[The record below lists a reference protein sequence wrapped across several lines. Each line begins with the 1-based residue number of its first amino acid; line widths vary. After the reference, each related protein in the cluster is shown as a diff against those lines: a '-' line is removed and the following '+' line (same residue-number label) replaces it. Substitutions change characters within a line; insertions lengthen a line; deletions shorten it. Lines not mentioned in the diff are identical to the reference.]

1 MGHDDGE
8 VVVDSAHSWKLVL
21 AVILLG
27 AILGGIC
34 ARPPRHSVARVE
46 LRRLVL
52 AAVALYAVG
61 LLASLAG
68 RGELAGLVYAAG
80 IMICSLAVWLSRGMD
95 ADDPPSDGHG
105 GDESP
110 IDDGP
115 PGFPVLD
122 WDEFER
128 ELRSYADRG
137 AVTSRS

>member
-1 MGHDDGE
+1 MGPE

-27 AILGGIC
+27 AIFGGVC
-34 ARPPRHSVARVE
+34 ARPPRQSVARAE

-61 LLASLAG
+61 LLASLAD

-80 IMICSLAVWLSRGMD
+80 IIVCSLAVWLSRGVD
-95 ADDPPSDGHG
+95 ADDPPPDGPG
-105 GDESP
+105 GDAGPVDE
-110 IDDGP
+110 GP
-115 PGFPVLD
+115 PPAPDGFPVFD

-128 ELRSYADRG
+128 ELRSYTDR
-137 AVTSRS
+137 VPV